1 MEKEWGGNE
10 GGMKRDRRGI
20 QFVTDIAEEWQIKLV
35 KEIRRKAIHLSGLSV
50 PIGLLVFGRTF
61 TASMIALALVV
72 ALVLE
77 WHRLKGKISL
87 PEVRSQEKDKVASY
101 IYYITGSLLCVLL
114 FPPMIA
120 VTAMLLL
127 SLGDTVSGLAGS
139 VLAKADVRSRREM
152 WCCKPMPI
160 VVVMFTACLLIGY
173 LASGITRLSFP
184 VYFAGAVG
192 ATFADCVA
200 IVIRN
205 KGLDDNFSIPIFA
218 GLMMSAAAYASAT

>member
-1 MEKEWGGNE
+1 MP
-10 GGMKRDRRGI
+10 DL
-20 QFVTDIAEEWQIKLV
+20 AAEWQDKLV

-50 PIGLLVFGRTF
+50 PFGLLVFGRTF
-61 TASMIALALVV
+61 TAVMIALALVV

-77 WHRLKGKISL
+77 RQRLKGKISL
-87 PEVRSQEKDKVASY
+87 PEVRVQEKDKVASY

-114 FPPMIA
+114 FPLMIA

-139 VLAKADVRSRREM
+139 ILAKADVRSRKEM

-160 VVVMFTACLLIGY
+160 IAAMFFACLFIGY
-173 LASGITRLSFP
+173 LASGITLLSFP

-192 ATFADCVA
+192 ATVADCVA
-200 IVIRN
+200 IIIRN
-205 KGLDDNFSIPIFA
+205 KGLDDNFSIPVFS
-218 GLMMSAAAYASAT
+218 GLLMIAAATIF

>member
-1 MEKEWGGNE
+1 M
-10 GGMKRDRRGI
+10 
-20 QFVTDIAEEWQIKLV
+20 TDIAEEWQAKLV

-77 WHRLKGKISL
+77 WQRLKGKISL
-87 PEVRSQEKDKVASY
+87 PEVRVQERHRVASY

-139 VLAKADVRSRREM
+139 VLAKADVRSKREM
-152 WCCKPMPI
+152 WCCKPMLI
-160 VVVMFTACLLIGY
+160 VAAMFTACLFIGY

-184 VYFAGAVG
+184 VYLAGAVG

-200 IVIRN
+200 IVIHN

-218 GLMMSAAAYASAT
+218 GLLMSAAASAPAI

>member
-1 MEKEWGGNE
+1 M
-10 GGMKRDRRGI
+10 
-20 QFVTDIAEEWQIKLV
+20 TDIAGEWQTKLV

-50 PIGLLVFGRTF
+50 PFGLLVFGRTF

-77 WHRLKGKISL
+77 WQRLKGKISL
-87 PEVRSQEKDKVASY
+87 PEVRVQEKHRVASY

-127 SLGDTVSGLAGS
+127 SLGDTVSGLVGS
-139 VLAKADVRSRREM
+139 VLANSDVRGKKEM

-160 VVVMFTACLLIGY
+160 VAAMFSACLFIGY
-173 LASGITRLSFP
+173 FASGITRLTFP
-184 VYFAGAVG
+184 VYFAGAIG

-200 IVIRN
+200 IIVHN

-218 GLMMSAAAYASAT
+218 GLLMSAAAAASAI

>member
-1 MEKEWGGNE
+1 MA
-10 GGMKRDRRGI
+10 
-20 QFVTDIAEEWQIKLV
+20 DIAEEWQTKLV
-35 KEIRRKAIHLSGLSV
+35 EETRRKGIHLTGLSV

-61 TASMIALALVV
+61 TASLIALALVV

-77 WHRLKGKISL
+77 WLRLKGKISL
-87 PEVRSQEKDKVASY
+87 PEVRVQERHEVASY

-127 SLGDTVSGLAGS
+127 SLGDTVSGLVGS
-139 VLAKADVRSRREM
+139 VLSKADVRSKKEM

-160 VVVMFTACLLIGY
+160 VAAMFTACLLIGY

-184 VYFAGAVG
+184 VYLAGAVG

-200 IVIRN
+200 IVIHN
-205 KGLDDNFSIPIFA
+205 KGLDDNFTIPIFA
-218 GLMMSAAAYASAT
+218 GLLMSAAAYASAI

>member
-1 MEKEWGGNE
+1 MPEIAAEW
-10 GGMKRDRRGI
+10 R
-20 QFVTDIAEEWQIKLV
+20 TTLV

-50 PIGLLVFGRTF
+50 PFGLLVFGRTF
-61 TASMIALALVV
+61 TAAMIALAMVV

-77 WHRLKGKISL
+77 RQRLKGKISL
-87 PEVRSQEKDKVASY
+87 PEVRVQEKDKVASY

-114 FPPMIA
+114 FPLMIA

-127 SLGDTVSGLAGS
+127 SLGDTVSGLVGS

-160 VVVMFTACLLIGY
+160 VAAMFSACLFIGY

-184 VYFAGAVG
+184 VYFAGAAG
-192 ATFADCVA
+192 ATVADCVA
-200 IVIRN
+200 IIIHN
-205 KGLDDNFSIPIFA
+205 KGLDDNFTIPVFS
-218 GLMMSAAAYASAT
+218 GLLMVAAAAIS